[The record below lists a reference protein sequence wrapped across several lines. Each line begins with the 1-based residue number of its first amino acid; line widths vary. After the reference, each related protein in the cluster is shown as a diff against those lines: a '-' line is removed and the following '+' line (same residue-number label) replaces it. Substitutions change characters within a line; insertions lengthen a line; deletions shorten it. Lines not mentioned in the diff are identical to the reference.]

1 MTPRGDGPV
10 APPPAQ
16 RLAALVAEERLRRW
30 PRRRVVAAVV
40 AGAALAWLVLSRTGG
55 NVGVAPAWT
64 ALSLTTVTLAALA
77 LSTFIPMPGQGAS
90 LDLGCGPCAAAG
102 GLMAIGSVWY
112 VLSEAVETGTG
123 LLGLALAGASFV
135 HRLSQPATC
144 TPNVAPGLSA
154 SLEPAAPH
162 HPTDQKD

>member
-1 MTPRGDGPV
+1 MTPVGEPGGV
-10 APPPAQ
+10 APTR
-16 RLAALVAEERLRRW
+16 RLAAFLADERLRRW

-40 AGAALAWLVLSRTGG
+40 AGAALAWFVLFRTGG
-55 NVGVAPAWT
+55 EVGVAPAWT
-64 ALSLTTVTLAALA
+64 ALSLATVTLAALA

-90 LDLGCGPCAAAG
+90 LDLGCGPCAVAG

-112 VLSEAVETGTG
+112 VLSEAIATGTG

-144 TPNVAPGLSA
+144 APNVLPGLSA
-154 SLEPAAPH
+154 SLEPAAPR
-162 HPTDQKD
+162 HPIDQKD